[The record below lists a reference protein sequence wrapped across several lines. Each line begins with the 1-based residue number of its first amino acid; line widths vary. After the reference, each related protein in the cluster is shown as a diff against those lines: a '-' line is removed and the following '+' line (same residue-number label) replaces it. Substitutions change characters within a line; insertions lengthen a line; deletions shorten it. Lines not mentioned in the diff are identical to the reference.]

1 MMYHSRA
8 PLDGAFSDNGERY
21 GQCMAM
27 KAVKILC
34 KGILLIVC
42 AMWLF
47 GCTPSGE
54 PSSSALLGYRQN
66 PFSCDITVSTGN
78 RKPQKYHMIHTDEDS
93 FSLRNPSYDESYTV
107 TTSNGMEAVLAV
119 GEMKIPLRLHTSGGI
134 GLLRNLLFDFGES
147 EGDLDVEVKEENGT
161 SYYLLRDGAA
171 EFLFDMETCL
181 PKKITYNSEQETT
194 IILMENLSF
203 LP

>member
-1 MMYHSRA
+1 
-8 PLDGAFSDNGERY
+8 
-21 GQCMAM
+21 MAM

-34 KGILLIVC
+34 KGILLIGCV
-42 AMWLF
+42 MWLF

-54 PSSSALLGYRQN
+54 PTASALLSYRQN

-78 RKPQKYHMIHTDEDS
+78 REPQNYHMIHADEDS

-107 TTSNGMEAVLAV
+107 TTSNGTEAVLAID
-119 GEMKIPLRLHTSGGI
+119 EMKIPLRLHASGGI
-134 GLLRNLLFDFGES
+134 GLLRNLLFVCGES
-147 EGDLDVEVKEENGT
+147 EGDLHVEVKEENGT
-161 SYYLLRDGAA
+161 SYYLLQSGAA
-171 EFLFDMETCL
+171 EFLFDMETCY

-194 IILMENLSF
+194 VILMDNLSF